1 MKKISYQICENC
13 VMDTSDAEII
23 FDANG
28 ICDYCLNF
36 QKNIGNFFFHGKD
49 KAKLVSDYFNK
60 IKKYNKNKKY
70 DCLIGISGGVDSCYL
85 AHILK
90 TKYNLRP
97 LAFHVDTGWNSEIS
111 VTNVEKIIDGLDI
124 DLYTEV
130 IDWKE
135 MRDLQLSFFKAN
147 HPNLDIPQDHAIFAS
162 IYNYAVKNNIK
173 FILTG
178 GNFSTECIREPLE
191 WAYHA
196 SDLKHIKEIH
206 RLFGEEKLKNFPFCD
221 IFTYKIYYR
230 FFKNIRVF
238 QPLNYISYNKAE
250 AVNILEENYGW
261 IKYKNKHYESR
272 FTKFY
277 EGYWLRKKFNFD
289 KRRAHFSSLI
299 LTNQMTRDDA
309 INKLKEE
316 PLEENEIKNEFRF
329 VCEKLDVSEEYL
341 INLMQGNNKSF
352 KDYKSNY
359 KYIQFFVKLLRLIG
373 WERRIIR

>member
-1 MKKISYQICENC
+1 
-13 VMDTSDAEII
+13 MDTSDAEII